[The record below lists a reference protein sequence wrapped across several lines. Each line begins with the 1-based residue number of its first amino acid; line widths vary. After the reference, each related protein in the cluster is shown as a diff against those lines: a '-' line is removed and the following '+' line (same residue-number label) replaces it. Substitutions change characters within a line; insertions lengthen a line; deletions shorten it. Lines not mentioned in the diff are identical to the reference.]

1 MSNIIRQYKSNI
13 IRQICQYKYQ
23 TAIDFLY
30 AFDMLIHRKFMYA
43 VSRDAIRSWN
53 WQAERKGRKGAQM
66 SETIY
71 VRMKKPGRERRGTKP
86 VPIVLEQRPDTL
98 REMLVALVTQGVE
111 EYNARRDDGKLL
123 GYLTAEQ
130 IEEKAGTGK
139 VSFGFRNGSDAE
151 ADPAVENAL
160 QCFQDGIYRVFAGQ
174 RELTEL
180 EERIPWEEEPVFT
193 LIRLVM
199 LAGL

>member
-1 MSNIIRQYKSNI
+1 MEL
-13 IRQICQYKYQ
+13 
-23 TAIDFLY
+23 A
-30 AFDMLIHRKFMYA
+30 
-43 VSRDAIRSWN
+43 
-53 WQAERKGRKGAQM
+53 
-66 SETIY
+66 
-71 VRMKKPGRERRGTKP
+71 GREERQERSADVRDDLCQNEKAREGETGNKTGSHC
-86 VPIVLEQRPDTL
+86 VEQRPDTL